1 MCVFLCVCVCVCVYV
16 YVCVYPPSYVKRK
29 LCKTFNVSSPLPCV
43 LHFSSLPEPP
53 YFPSRYPKLPVFPRI
68 FFGGT
73 SSRGDQRRPFPRI
86 PPPPSLCSLS
96 ALCLQRQDAHR
107 FIFFLIPPPSPSHRS

>member
-86 PPPPSLCSLS
+86 PPPPLPLL
-96 ALCLQRQDAHR
+96 AVR
-107 FIFFLIPPPSPSHRS
+107 FVPTATGCAPFYFFFNPPSLPFP